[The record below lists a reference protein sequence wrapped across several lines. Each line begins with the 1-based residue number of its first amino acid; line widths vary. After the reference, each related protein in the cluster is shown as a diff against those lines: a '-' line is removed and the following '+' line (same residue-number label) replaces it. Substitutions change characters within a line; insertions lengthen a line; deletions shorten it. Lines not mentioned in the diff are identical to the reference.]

1 MDGDYHRGA
10 QLYEI
15 ESLMPGALAVV
26 VNFTQL
32 QAGKYHSAE
41 EILKIALR
49 MLGDRNPTC
58 NKHLAI
64 YR

>member
-1 MDGDYHRGA
+1 
-10 QLYEI
+10 
-15 ESLMPGALAVV
+15 MPGALAVV